1 MVSTRLISFTLTI
14 TKLVRM
20 TQKINFRLRLVRK
33 PRSPKGIYEQLDDI
47 AVVPYDPNKFSSQ
60 KPAQRQVKIVTNQAG
75 LDLFNQALQ
84 KEFKKQKT

>member
-1 MVSTRLISFTLTI
+1 
-14 TKLVRM
+14 M

-84 KEFKKQKT
+84 KEFKKQKHDRKRLSIKSKIFK